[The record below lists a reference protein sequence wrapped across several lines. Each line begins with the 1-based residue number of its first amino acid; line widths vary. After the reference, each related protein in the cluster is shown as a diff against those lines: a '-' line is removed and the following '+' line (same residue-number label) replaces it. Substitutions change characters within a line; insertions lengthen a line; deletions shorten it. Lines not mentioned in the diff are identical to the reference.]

1 MVTDSSHEL
10 QGAGGHVRPHVVVV
24 GGGFAGLRATRALRR
39 AAVEVT
45 VVDRRNHHLFQ
56 PLLYQVATAALNPAD
71 IAAPIRHV
79 LRRQANVEVLLA
91 DVRAVDAPG
100 RRLLLDAGSLPYDYL
115 VLATGAAHS
124 YFGHPEWARAA
135 PGLKTIEDALEIR
148 RRLLTAFE
156 MAERE
161 ADPERRREWLTF
173 VVVGAGPTG
182 VELAGAL
189 ADIARTTLVRDFRH
203 FSPASARVLLL
214 EGAPRVLPPYPPDLS
229 ETARAQLEALGVE
242 VRTNAL
248 VSAIDERGVVA
259 SGERI
264 SARTILWG
272 AGVAASSL
280 GRTLGAPLDRAGRVR
295 VEPDLS
301 VPGHPEVFVVGDLAA
316 IQQDGKPVP
325 GVAPAAMQMGRWA
338 AENVLRD
345 LAGEPR
351 RPFRYRDKG
360 SLATLGRAAAVAE
373 LGRFHFH
380 GRPAWVLWLFVH
392 ILYLIGFRNRVAVLL
407 QWFWSYLTFSRGAR
421 LITYV
426 ATAPAEVSPADR
438 TPGAELPARPPDPTR
453 PADASP
459 PPSIM

>member
-1 MVTDSSHEL
+1 MTDSGRERH
-10 QGAGGHVRPHVVVV
+10 PHIVVV
-24 GGGFAGLRATRALRR
+24 GEGFAGLHATRALRR
-39 AAVEVT
+39 AAVDVT
-45 VVDRRNHHLFQ
+45 VLDRRNHHLFQ

-79 LRRQANVEVLLA
+79 LRQQANAEVLLA
-91 DVRAVDAPG
+91 EVQAVDAAG
-100 RRLLLDAGSLPYDYL
+100 SRLLLDSGTLSYDYL

-161 ADPERRREWLTF
+161 VDPERRREWLTF

-203 FSPASARVLLL
+203 FSPASARVILL
-214 EGAPRVLPPYPPDLS
+214 EGTPRVLPPYPPDLS
-229 ETARAQLEALGVE
+229 EAARAQLEALGVE
-242 VRTNAL
+242 VHTGAL
-248 VSAIDERGVVA
+248 VTAIDERGVVA
-259 SGERI
+259 SGELI
-264 SARTILWG
+264 PARTILWG
-272 AGVAASSL
+272 AGVAASPL
-280 GRTLGAPLDRAGRVR
+280 GRTLGVPLDRAGRVQ

-301 VPGHPEVFVVGDLAA
+301 VPGHPEIFVAGDLAA
-316 IQQDGKPVP
+316 FQQDGKPVP

-360 SLATLGRAAAVAE
+360 SLATLGHAAAVAD

-380 GRPAWVLWLFVH
+380 GRTAWVLWLFVH
-392 ILYLIGFRNRVAVLL
+392 VLYLIGFRNRVAVLL

-426 ATAPAEVSPADR
+426 SAAPEEPSPSVRALAAD
-438 TPGAELPARPPDPTR
+438 APARPPPDPAR
-453 PADASP
+453 PSSGAAP
-459 PPSIM
+459 PPTIM

>member
-1 MVTDSSHEL
+1 MTEEDRER
-10 QGAGGHVRPHVVVV
+10 AGRRARPHIVVV
-24 GGGFAGLRATRALRR
+24 GGGFAGLHATRALRR
-39 AAVEVT
+39 AAVDVT
-45 VVDRRNHHLFQ
+45 VLDRRNHHLFQ

-79 LRRQANVEVLLA
+79 LRRQANAEVLLA
-91 DVRAVDAPG
+91 DVRAVDVGG
-100 RRLLLDAGSLPYDYL
+100 RRLLLDSGALPYDDL

-161 ADPERRREWLTF
+161 VDPERRREWLTF

-203 FSPASARVLLL
+203 FSPASARIMLL
-214 EGAPRVLPPYPPDLS
+214 EGNPCVLPPYPPDLS
-229 ETARAQLEALGVE
+229 EAARAQLEALGVE
-242 VRTNAL
+242 VRTGAL

-264 SARTILWG
+264 PARTILWG
-272 AGVAASSL
+272 AGVAASPLGRSL
-280 GRTLGAPLDRAGRVR
+280 GVPLDRAGRVR

-301 VPGHPEVFVVGDLAA
+301 IPGHPEVFVAGDLAA

-338 AENVLRD
+338 AQNILRD

-360 SLATLGRAAAVAE
+360 SLATLGHAAAVAD

-380 GRPAWVLWLFVH
+380 GRTAWVLWLFVH

-426 ATAPAEVSPADR
+426 STGPEPATAARGLSDDGAGRPP
-438 TPGAELPARPPDPTR
+438 PGAPARPSSD
-453 PADASP
+453 AASP
-459 PPSIM
+459 PAIM